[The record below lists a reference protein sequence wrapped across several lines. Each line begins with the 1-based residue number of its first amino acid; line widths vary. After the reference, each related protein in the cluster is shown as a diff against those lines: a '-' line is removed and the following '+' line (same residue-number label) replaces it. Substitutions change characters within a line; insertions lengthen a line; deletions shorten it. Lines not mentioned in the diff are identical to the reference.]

1 MTKQTTNDE
10 IPKDVRILKAA
21 EKVFS
26 HKGYHQATLDEIIQI
41 ADTGKGTVY
50 NYFKNKE
57 NLFYVLVL
65 GKNKRLMKV
74 LHKAVDAETTFEG
87 QFRAYVYT
95 FLHFLRKN
103 DTLWSVILFE
113 LLNQQDGWRLIWDK
127 EKKDFI
133 LDVRW
138 GRKPTKTEIEVKRHY
153 AELIGEEIH
162 LLQDI
167 LLNAME
173 RGYIKLALDHLDL
186 MSQNFYFSIF
196 MLFNQGAITKDNLE
210 EVVDGMI
217 DRFLYGHIRK

>member
-1 MTKQTTNDE
+1 MTKQTND
-10 IPKDVRILKAA
+10 IPKDKRILKAA

-50 NYFKNKE
+50 KYFQNKE
-57 NLFYVLVL
+57 NLFYTLVE
-65 GKNKRLMKV
+65 GKNRTLMKALKKEV
-74 LHKAVDAETTFEG
+74 GERTTFEE

-113 LLNQQDGWRLIWDK
+113 LLNQQDGWRLVWDK
-127 EKKDFI
+127 ENEDFV

-138 GRKPTKTEIEVKRHY
+138 GRKPTKEEIAVKRHY
-153 AELIGEEIH
+153 AELIGDEIH

-167 LLNAME
+167 FEQAMN

-196 MLFNQGAITKDNLE
+196 MLYNQGAITKDNLE

-217 DRFLYGHIRK
+217 DRFLYGHIQR